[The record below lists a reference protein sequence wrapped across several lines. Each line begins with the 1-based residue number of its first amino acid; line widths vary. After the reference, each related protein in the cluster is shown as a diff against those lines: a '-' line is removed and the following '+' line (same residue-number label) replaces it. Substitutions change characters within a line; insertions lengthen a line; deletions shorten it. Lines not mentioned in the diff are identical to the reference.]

1 MIIINDIQD
10 FEKTNLHRDMYG
22 ISLKKLFMEKSPY
35 SYFSEGM
42 YDYYEEF
49 VVFVLIKNENYEYE
63 IDKLETARIIEH
75 KSSVDSAD
83 NYHETKKS
91 IKEQLAK
98 YNYEGIIILYRHSNS
113 WNDESVNEKIYISK
127 NDIEKIIEEEELQRQ
142 EELKHQSKKQKK
154 VAEKI
159 NENSDDIRYLSE
171 EDI

>member
-1 MIIINDIQD
+1 
-10 FEKTNLHRDMYG
+10 MYG

-35 SYFSEGM
+35 SYYSEGM
-42 YDYYEEF
+42 YDYFEEF
-49 VVFVLIKNENYEYE
+49 VVFVLYKNEDYEYE

-75 KSSVDSAD
+75 KSNADSAD
-83 NYHETKKS
+83 NYYETKKS

-113 WNDESVNEKIYISK
+113 WNDESVNEKIYISR

-142 EELKHQSKKQKK
+142 EEPKHQSKKQKK
-154 VAEKI
+154 VAVK
-159 NENSDDIRYLSE
+159 NEDSDIDIRYLPE